1 MTALQTITVNEQE
14 LAVREY
20 NAERVVTF
28 KDIDRVHGRP
38 IGTAKRTFLKNKKYF
53 REGVDFTRLERDE
66 IRSIGIQSP
75 NGTAIVL
82 TESGYLMLVKSF
94 HDKLAWDVQRKL
106 VDTYFHKQPEQLTM
120 EDVPAEEYQY
130 TEKYFRGKQVIT
142 LRDLEHFTGI
152 TKSAASHHIKNRK
165 RLFRFG
171 EDYWIL
177 QNLELAEFKTEN
189 PCAVNPS
196 VPRLFILAE
205 SGCRKLLKLIQNTPK
220 PLECFRREIPVP
232 KEEEPKPE
240 PEKWK
245 REVVKWSD
253 AATATKRIRKLD
265 ELLTSARTVLKLLN
279 MSRTENE
286 HISYINTLTKL
297 AMDAYVMTSNIIPHI
312 EITKEFQQ

>member
-1 MTALQTITVNEQE
+1 MTSTQTIKVNQRDLPIKEFHGQ
-14 LAVREY
+14 
-20 NAERVVTF
+20 RVVTF
-28 KDIDRVHGRP
+28 KEIDQVHNCTPGRARKRFNDNRSRFVQGKDYFVRNP
-38 IGTAKRTFLKNKKYF
+38 DEAKKELGITA
-53 REGVDFTRLERDE
+53 
-66 IRSIGIQSP
+66 P
-75 NGTAIVL
+75 NGIIL
-82 TESGYLMLVKSF
+82 ITESGYLMLVKSF

-152 TKSAASHHIKNRK
+152 TKSAASHHIKSRK

-177 QNLELAEFKTEN
+177 QNSELAEFKMEN

-220 PLECFRREIPVP
+220 PLECFKPAIPAP
-232 KEEEPKPE
+232 KQDEPKPE

-253 AATATKRIRKLD
+253 AATVTKRIRKLD

>member
-1 MTALQTITVNEQE
+1 MTALQAITVNEQE

-20 NAERVVTF
+20 RGQRVVTF
-28 KDIDRVHGRP
+28 KDIDRVHQRSE
-38 IGTAKRTFLKNKKYF
+38 GTSRRNFNKNKRHFVQGKDYF
-53 REGVDFTRLERDE
+53 VRNSYEAQKEL
-66 IRSIGIQSP
+66 GITAP
-75 NGTAIVL
+75 NGIIL
-82 TESGYLMLVKSF
+82 ITESGYLMLVKSF

-196 VPRLFILAE
+196 VPRLFILTE

-220 PLECFRREIPVP
+220 SLECFKPAIPAP
-232 KEEEPKPE
+232 KQDEPKPE